1 MRVLLNPLDGMNL
14 LSQYEV
20 KQLQKSSNSPLY
32 TLFRNCALAVL
43 NVGSEM
49 DNSYEIYDAHQDFE
63 INLLSRERGIKIE
76 LINPPMSAFV
86 DGKIITGVQE
96 HLQAVIRDILFN
108 TRKYQQINQNSSQQL
123 TNTIFEI
130 LRNANTI
137 LPVDTPNLVV
147 CWGGHSIKEEE
158 YKYTKQ
164 VGYELGLRGLNICT
178 GCGPGAMKGPMKGA
192 ALAHA
197 KQRIKNGRYL
207 GLTEPSIIA
216 AEAPNPIVNEL
227 VIMPDIEKRLESF
240 VRIAHSIII
249 FPGGAGTAEE
259 LLYILGIMMHPDNK
273 TQKLPIILTG
283 PSSSIDYF
291 NEIAD
296 FVEFCLG
303 AEARELLNI
312 IPEDPVKVAQTI
324 SSQMEQVREYRKSV
338 GDAYQFNWT
347 LKIDKEFQS
356 AFEPTHENMAA
367 LDLHLGQEKALL
379 AANLRRAFSGIVA
392 GNIKEQG
399 IAEVK
404 KNGKFLLRGDTQ
416 LMLRMDKLLE
426 AFVAQGRMKLPGS
439 KYEPCY
445 QITA

>member
-1 MRVLLNPLDGMNL
+1 
-14 LSQYEV
+14 
-20 KQLQKSSNSPLY
+20 
-32 TLFRNCALAVL
+32 
-43 NVGSEM
+43 
-49 DNSYEIYDAHQDFE
+49 
-63 INLLSRERGIKIE
+63 
-76 LINPPMSAFV
+76 
-86 DGKIITGVQE
+86 
-96 HLQAVIRDILFN
+96 
-108 TRKYQQINQNSSQQL
+108 
-123 TNTIFEI
+123 
-130 LRNANTI
+130 
-137 LPVDTPNLVV
+137 
-147 CWGGHSIKEEE
+147 
-158 YKYTKQ
+158 
-164 VGYELGLRGLNICT
+164 
-178 GCGPGAMKGPMKGA
+178 
-192 ALAHA
+192 
-197 KQRIKNGRYL
+197 
-207 GLTEPSIIA
+207 
-216 AEAPNPIVNEL
+216 
-227 VIMPDIEKRLESF
+227 MPDIEKRLESF